1 VVEPGARFVRLVID
15 GPHCAYIQA
24 VGEQAKNGVRMNRE
38 RNGLDGA
45 ALSFEEA
52 EPGQTLSGRPQSL
65 GRAVYSNPARLTGK
79 RESHRNQARRNP

>member
-1 VVEPGARFVRLVID
+1 MVEPGARFVRLVID

-45 ALSFEEA
+45 ALSLEEA
-52 EPGQTLSGRPQSL
+52 S
-65 GRAVYSNPARLTGK
+65 RLRHDMSIPCD
-79 RESHRNQARRNP
+79 RE